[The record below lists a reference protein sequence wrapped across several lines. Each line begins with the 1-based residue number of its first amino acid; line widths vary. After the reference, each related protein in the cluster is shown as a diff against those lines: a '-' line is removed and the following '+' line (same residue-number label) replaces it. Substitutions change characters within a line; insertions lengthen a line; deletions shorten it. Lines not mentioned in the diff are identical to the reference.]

1 MSVIDNSTGIPWES
15 QFSHI
20 LSRTKQ
26 NLNRINQRYSSSAAA
41 NTFSTGT
48 DEGISNNL
56 TSNFLSSNP
65 MPTHNDF
72 LNQLGTA
79 GNNKN
84 GITHTSFPVKSSASD
99 SNKVIP
105 PQPES
110 SINKSDMEESIFR
123 RISNSFGKVVED
135 DKKQI
140 HELRQETSELK
151 QELRFNKS

>member
-1 MSVIDNSTGIPWES
+1 
-15 QFSHI
+15 
-20 LSRTKQ
+20 
-26 NLNRINQRYSSSAAA
+26 
-41 NTFSTGT
+41 
-48 DEGISNNL
+48 
-56 TSNFLSSNP
+56 